1 MNIEEAITIWEKLG
15 YTVTPARLVEV
26 LGPGLGEPIEG
37 QLWRPDEVIEYWT
50 VTDNV
55 TGAIEEGSSY
65 ELIDNAAGAAQV
77 QGWSTQPDGW
87 LVSRDGAYPYEEWD
101 PNWGTYP
108 MVLNT
113 SLEVVRADHA
123 EANRMIDRRRKGE
136 GAAFF
141 TDHRKVAD
149 DEAARLTEASGDVDI
164 WVAKPLPGRGW
175 TVEESEDI
183 PRPEGQ
189 PRMKVLEGWDHW
201 YNPKTGE
208 WDLRGSRAQPDD
220 PPYEGYGPP
229 GTPGQVIPPG
239 WQLAPAGINRDTGK
253 TIWTLERMPEQE
265 GPRTLDE
272 LLFQSIQTGQPL
284 TAAQID
290 GIIYV
295 DKIRDW
301 LDRRTITPEE
311 AFNLAAPLM
320 ENPQHLSEMM
330 TALLSE
336 TGQDIPFPEFNAG
349 MSANAPLT
357 KDSTGPGSDEV
368 AVQQP
373 NTLADAL
380 ARPSDTAVFGDPISS
395 PGDTA
400 PVEGGILS
408 QYEQDIQ
415 TYTADIRLNPQ
426 DPWAYYNRGVTHYN
440 QGQYERAIQDYGEA
454 IRLNPEFDWAKRNRD
469 FAYDRLEEQD
479 AKDVDPLTGDA
490 GGVNT
495 LAATLASQG
504 DPLLSLSGD
513 TGTSNWG
520 ENRVVSIGSP
530 DPTLA
535 AVQAAMAAPEF
546 ASLTEDQQIAA
557 IRIAVAGSR
566 YPGVDPIDAYVMGER
581 DGTNPSRAEIIRLA
595 HQSRAASQGR
605 PAPTFP
611 GDRGV
616 NALAPAGV
624 AAFNALTGR
633 AQQGVQVDPES
644 DRYKAMP
651 EAANYAEELKKQQ
664 GRPYVTATGEYGGGT
679 QYVPTSPIGAAGT
692 PALGFG
698 GQLPAYGGTP
708 FYPITPGQSP
718 QGTFQA
724 LGVRGWNKRQQEL
737 FKERGP
743 QRKVFG

>member
-1 MNIEEAITIWEKLG
+1 MKPIEDITYLPVVGWVARNQDGSYVHITESNDPVWILFLSSIWSVQEGLGVDDPDPADEKQIHDLLLKAFKKMEETVPDVLDVIQDAWVVGSSPTPVGRVVSGEEAIREGLIPD
-15 YTVTPARLVEV
+15 TPANRRD
-26 LGPGLGEPIEG
+26 
-37 QLWRPDEVIEYWT
+37 QWRISSTGSITRDTGAGTATDKFDAEVIELYSR
-50 VTDNV
+50 
-55 TGAIEEGSSY
+55 IEEVQDR
-65 ELIDNAAGAAQV
+65 INRAMQAGT
-77 QGWSTQPDGW
+77 G
-87 LVSRDGAYPYEEWD
+87 
-101 PNWGTYP
+101 
-108 MVLNT
+108 
-113 SLEVVRADHA
+113 
-123 EANRMIDRRRKGE
+123 
-136 GAAFF
+136 
-141 TDHRKVAD
+141 
-149 DEAARLTEASGDVDI
+149 
-164 WVAKPLPGRGW
+164 GR
-175 TVEESEDI
+175 
-183 PRPEGQ
+183 PPGQ
-189 PRMKVLEGWDHW
+189 PTEKDERRLESLQRQLA
-201 YNPKTGE
+201 TMLGE
-208 WDLRGSRAQPDD
+208 EPE
-220 PPYEGYGPP
+220 YEGYDPP
-229 GTPGQVIPPG
+229 GTPGQVIPEG
-239 WQLAPAGINRDTGK
+239 WQLAPGGINRTTGE
-253 TIWTLERMPEQE
+253 TIWTLERTPEE
-265 GPRTLDE
+265 AGPRSLDE

-426 DPWAYYNRGVTHYN
+426 DPWGYYNRGVTHYN

-724 LGVRGWNKRQQEL
+724 LGVGGWNKRQQEL

>member
-1 MNIEEAITIWEKLG
+1 MKPIEDITYLPVVGWVARNQDGSYVHITESNDPVWILFLSSIWSVQEGLGVDDPDPADEKQIHDLLLKAFKKMEETVPDVLDVIQDAWVVGSSPTPVGRVVSGEEAIREGLIPD
-15 YTVTPARLVEV
+15 TPANRRD
-26 LGPGLGEPIEG
+26 
-37 QLWRPDEVIEYWT
+37 QWRISSTGSITRDTGAGTATDKFDAEVIELYSR
-50 VTDNV
+50 
-55 TGAIEEGSSY
+55 IEEVQDR
-65 ELIDNAAGAAQV
+65 INRAMQAGT
-77 QGWSTQPDGW
+77 G
-87 LVSRDGAYPYEEWD
+87 
-101 PNWGTYP
+101 
-108 MVLNT
+108 
-113 SLEVVRADHA
+113 
-123 EANRMIDRRRKGE
+123 
-136 GAAFF
+136 
-141 TDHRKVAD
+141 
-149 DEAARLTEASGDVDI
+149 
-164 WVAKPLPGRGW
+164 GR
-175 TVEESEDI
+175 
-183 PRPEGQ
+183 PPGQ
-189 PRMKVLEGWDHW
+189 PTEKDERRLESLQRQLA
-201 YNPKTGE
+201 TMLGE
-208 WDLRGSRAQPDD
+208 EPE
-220 PPYEGYGPP
+220 YEGYDPP
-229 GTPGQVIPPG
+229 GTPGQVIPEG
-239 WQLAPAGINRDTGK
+239 WQLAPGGINRTTGE
-253 TIWTLERMPEQE
+253 TIWTLERTPEE
-265 GPRTLDE
+265 AGPRSLDE

-357 KDSTGPGSDEV
+357 KDSTGPGSDVV

-373 NTLADAL
+373 
-380 ARPSDTAVFGDPISS
+380 
-395 PGDTA
+395 
-400 PVEGGILS
+400 
-408 QYEQDIQ
+408 
-415 TYTADIRLNPQ
+415 
-426 DPWAYYNRGVTHYN
+426 
-440 QGQYERAIQDYGEA
+440 
-454 IRLNPEFDWAKRNRD
+454 
-469 FAYDRLEEQD
+469 
-479 AKDVDPLTGDA
+479 
-490 GGVNT
+490 NT

-530 DPTLA
+530 DPTLS

-724 LGVRGWNKRQQEL
+724 LGVGGWNKRQQEL